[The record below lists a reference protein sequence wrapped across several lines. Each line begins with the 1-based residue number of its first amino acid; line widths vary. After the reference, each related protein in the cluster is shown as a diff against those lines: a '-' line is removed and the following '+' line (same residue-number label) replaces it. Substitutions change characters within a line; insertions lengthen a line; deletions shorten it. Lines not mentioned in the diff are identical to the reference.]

1 MIFDERLQEKYWI
14 ELEIQSS
21 NPIAKRVF
29 SVTFSNKVFISHSNF
44 YAGLHHTLKDYEIY
58 LLLTHQ
64 H

>member
-14 ELEIQSS
+14 EFEIQSG

-29 SVTFSNKVFISHSNF
+29 SVTFSYKILISHSNF
-44 YAGLHHTLKDYEIY
+44 YAGLHHTLKDYEIH